1 MMVAIFAEVIDPAM
15 TPSSLATSKS
25 HSGTKLLQ
33 GTNFG
38 RCEFVSIDYRKSMK
52 YMWVEHGH
60 GWT

>member
-52 YMWVEHGH
+52 YM
-60 GWT
+60 